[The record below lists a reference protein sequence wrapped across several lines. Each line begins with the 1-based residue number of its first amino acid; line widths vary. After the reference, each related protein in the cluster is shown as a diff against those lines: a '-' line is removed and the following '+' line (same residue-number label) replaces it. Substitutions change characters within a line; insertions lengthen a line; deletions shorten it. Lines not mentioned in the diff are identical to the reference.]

1 VAMVWLKVV
10 TFGVP
15 QAAQSRWRMTANLA
29 ASHESKTFSAE
40 NVPRMRGVPSIF
52 RGTPTRASSILGKRR
67 RECAQLDVPARG
79 ERILTDRAVVSK
91 NNFHAPFIAAD
102 FD

>member
-1 VAMVWLKVV
+1 MNRKHSPRKMFQECAEFPL
-10 TFGVP
+10 
-15 QAAQSRWRMTANLA
+15 
-29 ASHESKTFSAE
+29 FSE
-40 NVPRMRGVPSIF
+40 VL
-52 RGTPTRASSILGKRR
+52 PTRASSILGKRR

-102 FD
+102 YWEPGADISPRLIIRDTKSGMPMSV